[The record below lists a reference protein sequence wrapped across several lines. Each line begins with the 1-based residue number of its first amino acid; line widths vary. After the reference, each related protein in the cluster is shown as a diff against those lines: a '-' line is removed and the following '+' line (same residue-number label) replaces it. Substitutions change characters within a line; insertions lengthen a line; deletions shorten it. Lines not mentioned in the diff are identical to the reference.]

1 MARNALWE
9 RVRLGVDDT
18 VVIASLVLLAW
29 PAAGG
34 PHPALISP
42 GRVVPL
48 LAALC
53 LGLAVL
59 LLDGDRPVLRHAVTA
74 AALLAAG
81 FRQMHG
87 GLPHT
92 AVWLVLL
99 VAVAV
104 LAREFLGR
112 GTGPGGNP
120 QQALLARHAFRDP
133 LTGLGNR
140 RMFLE
145 YADGVLVEPSGAR
158 SAVIIVDL
166 DGFKAI
172 NDFHGHLVGDDLLRA
187 AAERLSVNVRAG
199 DTVARLDGDEFVV
212 LMPGIDDEHAA
223 LAVAERVLTELHR
236 PLSVTGVAMSVRVSA
251 GVAVA
256 RDGDSLDTVLR
267 RADQAL
273 HRAKQEGGGIA
284 RRFDPVLF
292 AAAEARRRAEADLLR
307 GLEAGEFE
315 VYYQPIVDL
324 DGGEQTV
331 GVEALIR
338 WRHPERGLIAPA
350 QFLDLA
356 ESLGLLP
363 RIGGWVLEE
372 SCRQAISW
380 QHRFPGFEL
389 NVNLSASQLGNPRL
403 IEEVRAVLDRTGLP
417 PHDLVLEL
425 TESVALTDLEES
437 ARVLGALKS
446 LGVRLALDDFGTGFS
461 SLSHL
466 STLPVDVVKIDRSF
480 VQAMPASGGAS
491 VAEAVLHIAR
501 TFNLAPVAE
510 GVEDAAQASWLRSL
524 GAGRAQGYHFA
535 RPMPAGGITE
545 LLDRQSAPLPILSS
559 SADPAA

>member
-1 MARNALWE
+1 MGRNALLD

-29 PAAGG
+29 PATGGSHPGG
-34 PHPALISP
+34 PTGWQI
-42 GRVVPL
+42 VPL
-48 LAALC
+48 LAAIS

-59 LLDGDRPVLRHAVTA
+59 LDGGRTILRHVVTVV
-74 AALLAAG
+74 ALLTAG
-81 FRQMHG
+81 VRLSNHD
-87 GLPHT
+87 LEPN
-92 AVWLVLL
+92 AIWLVLL

-104 LAREFLGR
+104 LVREYLGR
-112 GTGPGGNP
+112 QVQTEQNR
-120 QQALLARHAFRDP
+120 QQALLAQHAFRDP

-140 RMFLE
+140 SMFLE
-145 YADGVLVEPSGAR
+145 YAGEVMAEPAR
-158 SAVIIVDL
+158 NQTAVIIVDL
-166 DGFKAI
+166 DGFKGI
-172 NDFHGHLVGDDLLRA
+172 NDFHGHAVGDELLRA
-187 AAERLSVNVRAG
+187 AAERLSVNVRAN
-199 DTVARLDGDEFVV
+199 DTVARLDGDEFAV
-212 LMPGIDDEHAA
+212 LLPGVEDEQAA
-223 LAVAERVLTELHR
+223 LAVAERVLAELHR
-236 PLSVTGVAMSVRVSA
+236 PLTVGGVPMNVRVSA

-256 RDGDSLDTVLR
+256 REGDRLDYVLG

-273 HRAKQEGGGIA
+273 YRAKQEGGGVA

-292 AAAEARRRAEADLLR
+292 AAAEARRRAEADLMR
-307 GLEAGEFE
+307 GLDAGEFE

-324 DGGEQTV
+324 DGGAQTV

-338 WRHPERGLIAPA
+338 WRHPERGLMAPA
-350 QFLDLA
+350 EFLDLA

-363 RIGGWVLEE
+363 RIGEWVLEE
-372 SCRQAISW
+372 SCKQAISW
-380 QHRFPGFEL
+380 QKGFPGFEL
-389 NVNLSASQLGNPRL
+389 NVNLSASQLGNPKL
-403 IEEVRAVLDRTGLP
+403 IEEVQAILDRTGLP

-437 ARVLGALKS
+437 ARVLGALKA

-466 STLPVDVVKIDRSF
+466 SALPVDVVKIDRSF

-510 GVEDAAQASWLRSL
+510 GVEDEAQAAWLREL

-535 RPMPAGGITE
+535 RPMPAVEVTE
-545 LLDRQSAPLPILSS
+545 LLDKQ
-559 SADPAA
+559 AATVIRMTA

>member
-1 MARNALWE
+1 MARNVLLD

-29 PAAGG
+29 PAAG
-34 PHPALISP
+34 PQQP
-42 GRVVPL
+42 GMGDGRIVPL

-59 LLDGDRPVLRHAVTA
+59 LLDGGRPMLRHAVTA

-81 FRQMHG
+81 FRH
-87 GLPHT
+87 LNTELAP
-92 AVWLVLL
+92 AAIWLVLL
-99 VAVAV
+99 IAVAV
-104 LAREFLGR
+104 LVRELLGR
-112 GTGPGGNP
+112 GAETDLNR
-120 QQALLARHAFRDP
+120 QQSLLAQHAFRDP

-140 RMFLE
+140 AMFLE
-145 YADGVLVEPSGAR
+145 YAEGVIDEPTRGQT
-158 SAVIIVDL
+158 AVIIVDL
-166 DGFKAI
+166 DGFKDI
-172 NDFHGHLVGDDLLRA
+172 NDFHGHAIGDDLLRA
-187 AAERLSVNVRAG
+187 AADRLSVNVRAG
-199 DTVARLDGDEFVV
+199 DTVARLDGDEFAV
-212 LMPGIDDEHAA
+212 LLPGVEDEQAA
-223 LAVAERVLTELHR
+223 LAVAERVLAELHR
-236 PLSVTGVAMSVRVSA
+236 PLSVAGIPMSVRVSA

-256 RDGDSLDTVLR
+256 RDGDRLDSVLG

-273 HRAKQEGGGIA
+273 YRAKQEGGGLA

-292 AAAEARRRAEADLLR
+292 AAAETRRRAEADLMR
-307 GLEAGEFE
+307 GLDAGEFE

-338 WRHPERGLIAPA
+338 WRHPEHGLMAPA

-372 SCRQAISW
+372 SCRQAITW
-380 QHRFPGFEL
+380 QNRFPGFEL

-403 IEEVRAVLDRTGLP
+403 IDEVQAVLDRTGLP
-417 PHDLVLEL
+417 PQDLVLEL

-437 ARVLGALKS
+437 ARVLGALKA

-510 GVEDAAQASWLRSL
+510 GVEDAATAAWLREL

-535 RPMPAGGITE
+535 RPMPAADVTE
-545 LLDRQSAPLPILSS
+545 LLDRQAVEVFKAI
-559 SADPAA
+559 A

>member
-1 MARNALWE
+1 MGRNALLE

-18 VVIASLVLLAW
+18 VVIAALVLLAW

-34 PHPALISP
+34 PDSP
-42 GRVVPL
+42 GMTAGRVVPL
-48 LAALC
+48 LAALV

-59 LLDGDRPVLRHAVTA
+59 LLDGGRPVLRHAVTA
-74 AALLAAG
+74 AAMIAAG
-81 FRQMHG
+81 FRLVHHD
-87 GLPHT
+87 LAPA
-92 AVWLVLL
+92 AVGLVLV

-104 LAREFLGR
+104 LIREILGGR
-112 GTGPGGNP
+112 VQSEQNR
-120 QQALLARHAFRDP
+120 QQALLAQHAFRDP

-140 RMFLE
+140 SMFLE
-145 YADGVLVEPSGAR
+145 YAGEIMAEPAR
-158 SAVIIVDL
+158 SQTAVIIVDL
-166 DGFKAI
+166 DGFKDI
-172 NDFHGHLVGDDLLRA
+172 NDFHGHAVGDQLLRA
-187 AAERLSVNVRAG
+187 AAERLSVNVRAN
-199 DTVARLDGDEFVV
+199 DTVARLDGDEFAV
-212 LMPGIDDEHAA
+212 LLPGVEDEQAA
-223 LAVAERVLTELHR
+223 LAVAERVLAELHR
-236 PLSVTGVAMSVRVSA
+236 PLTVGGVPMSVRVSA

-256 RDGDSLDTVLR
+256 REGDRLDYVLG

-273 HRAKQEGGGIA
+273 YRAKQEGGGVA

-292 AAAEARRRAEADLLR
+292 AAAEARRRAEADLMR

-324 DGGEQTV
+324 DGGAQTV

-338 WRHPERGLIAPA
+338 WRHPERGLMAPA

-363 RIGGWVLEE
+363 RIGEWVLEE
-372 SCRQAISW
+372 SCRQAIAW
-380 QHRFPGFEL
+380 QKGFPGFEL
-389 NVNLSASQLGNPRL
+389 NVNLSASQLGNPKL
-403 IEEVRAVLDRTGLP
+403 IDEVRAILDRTGLP
-417 PHDLVLEL
+417 PQDLVLEL

-437 ARVLGALKS
+437 ARVLGALKA

-466 STLPVDVVKIDRSF
+466 SALPVDVVKIDRSF
-480 VQAMPASGGAS
+480 VQAMPQSGGAS

-510 GVEDAAQASWLRSL
+510 GVEDEAQAAWLREL

-535 RPMPAGGITE
+535 RPMPAVEVTE
-545 LLDRQSAPLPILSS
+545 LLDKQ
-559 SADPAA
+559 AATVIRMTA

>member
-1 MARNALWE
+1 VGRNALLE
-9 RVRLGVDDT
+9 RVRLGVDDI

-29 PAAGG
+29 PAAGPETPG
-34 PHPALISP
+34 PGAERI
-42 GRVVPL
+42 VPL

-53 LGLAVL
+53 LALGVL
-59 LLDGDRPVLRHAVTA
+59 LLDGERPVLRHVTTA
-74 AALLAAG
+74 AALVVAGLRLAN
-81 FRQMHG
+81 HD
-87 GLPHT
+87 LPPVT
-92 AVWLVLL
+92 VTLVLVVALGVL
-99 VAVAV
+99 V
-104 LAREFLGR
+104 RELLGSKS
-112 GTGPGGNP
+112 GTEQNR
-120 QQALLARHAFRDP
+120 QQELLAQHEFRDN

-145 YADGVLVEPSGAR
+145 YAEEVIAEPAR
-158 SAVIIVDL
+158 AQTAAVIIVDL
-166 DGFKAI
+166 DGFKDI
-172 NDFHGHLVGDDLLRA
+172 NDFHGHAIGDDLLRA
-187 AAERLSVNVRAG
+187 AADRLAVNVRAN
-199 DTVARLDGDEFVV
+199 DTVARLNGDEFAV
-212 LMPGIDDEHAA
+212 LLPGVEDEHAA
-223 LAVAERVLTELHR
+223 LAVAERVLAELHR
-236 PLSVTGVAMSVRVSA
+236 PLLVDGLPMSVRVSA

-256 RDGDSLDTVLR
+256 RDGDRLDSVLG

-273 HRAKQEGGGIA
+273 YRAKQEGGGIA

-292 AAAEARRRAEADLLR
+292 AAAEARRRAELDLMR

-324 DGGEQTV
+324 DGGAQTV

-338 WRHPERGLIAPA
+338 WRHPERGLMAPA

-363 RIGGWVLEE
+363 RIGEWVLEE
-372 SCRQAISW
+372 SCRQAITW
-380 QHRFPGFEL
+380 QNQFPGFEL
-389 NVNLSASQLGNPRL
+389 NVNLSASQLGNPKL
-403 IEEVRAVLDRTGLP
+403 IDEVRAILARTGLP
-417 PHDLVLEL
+417 PQDLVLEL

-437 ARVLGALKS
+437 ARVLGALKA

-510 GVEDAAQASWLRSL
+510 GVEDEAQATWLREL

-535 RPMPAGGITE
+535 RPMPAIEVTE
-545 LLDRQSAPLPILSS
+545 LLDKQ
-559 SADPAA
+559 AATVLRLTA

>member
-1 MARNALWE
+1 MARNVLLD

-29 PAAGG
+29 PAAG
-34 PHPALISP
+34 PQQP
-42 GRVVPL
+42 GMGDGRIVPL

-59 LLDGDRPVLRHAVTA
+59 LLDGGRPMLRHAVTA

-81 FRQMHG
+81 FRH
-87 GLPHT
+87 LNTELAP
-92 AVWLVLL
+92 AAIWLVLL
-99 VAVAV
+99 IAVAV
-104 LAREFLGR
+104 LVREVLGR
-112 GTGPGGNP
+112 GVETDLNR
-120 QQALLARHAFRDP
+120 QQSLLSQQAFRDP

-140 RMFLE
+140 AMFLE
-145 YADGVLVEPSGAR
+145 YAEGVIDEPTRGQT
-158 SAVIIVDL
+158 AVIIVDL
-166 DGFKAI
+166 DGFKDI
-172 NDFHGHLVGDDLLRA
+172 NDFHGHAIGDDLLRA
-187 AAERLSVNVRAG
+187 AADRLAVNVRAG
-199 DTVARLDGDEFVV
+199 DTVARLDGDEFAV
-212 LMPGIDDEHAA
+212 LLPGIEDEQAA
-223 LAVAERVLTELHR
+223 LAVAERVLAELHR
-236 PLSVTGVAMSVRVSA
+236 PLSVAGIPMSVRVSA

-256 RDGDSLDTVLR
+256 RDGDRLDSVLG

-273 HRAKQEGGGIA
+273 YRAKQEGGGLA

-292 AAAEARRRAEADLLR
+292 AAAETRRRAEADLMR
-307 GLEAGEFE
+307 GLDAGEFE

-338 WRHPERGLIAPA
+338 WRHPEHGLMAPA

-372 SCRQAISW
+372 SCRQAITW
-380 QHRFPGFEL
+380 QNRFPGFEL

-403 IEEVRAVLDRTGLP
+403 IEEVQAVLDRTGLP
-417 PHDLVLEL
+417 PQDLVLEL

-437 ARVLGALKS
+437 ARVLGALKA

-510 GVEDAAQASWLRSL
+510 GVEDAATATWLREL

-535 RPMPAGGITE
+535 RPMPAGEVTE
-545 LLDRQSAPLPILSS
+545 LLDRQATLPLT
-559 SADPAA
+559 A